1 MASSYDGSNVLPG
14 LASGSGA
21 FNRFKGESM
30 TQCLQWKPGSYHV
43 VVHKAGLGRT
53 SSHERFATGLCS
65 GLRII

>member
-1 MASSYDGSNVLPG
+1 MASSHNGMSG

-21 FNRFKGESM
+21 FNRFNGVSM
-30 TQCLQWKPGSYHV
+30 TQCLEWKPGSYHV
-43 VVHKAGLGRT
+43 VVHKAGLGRH